1 MLRKQVETLFNAAI
15 TDAANI
21 NKDGSINWN
30 FVEADIFLSIPN
42 SINMSTEIENLFNEF
57 ADKVVDNI
65 TA

>member
-15 TDAANI
+15 NDTANI
-21 NKDGSINWN
+21 NQDGSINWN

-57 ADKVVDNI
+57 ANKVVDNI
-65 TA
+65 TV